1 MVVDTL
7 LFFLMFDLSS
17 LATVCRLVMSNNH
30 TSPILPMPA
39 AMAGLPSGFDI
50 ARGVLA
56 EVGRKME
63 AGGEFCD
70 TTLLEQIAL
79 LPKICNDA

>member
-1 MVVDTL
+1 MVI
-7 LFFLMFDLSS
+7 FCFSILMFDLSS
-17 LATVCRLVMSNNH
+17 LATVCRLVMSNQH

-70 TTLLEQIAL
+70 TVLDVNAVSRCLTS
-79 LPKICNDA
+79 